1 MSDKVTLTNAQR
13 DDLIEQC
20 VEIPLDNMDTQSL
33 VEWVT
38 DELIFQYGKLSKEEL
53 KERVDCYNEGLFEE
67 VVEYLEGEMT
77 TTEDDNGNEVLEDI
91 SKYEAYQIYQK
102 LVSLK
107 NEPKV
112 IITDDDYASKVDTLV
127 DNMVASDDNVFTHDS
142 EGC

>member
-1 MSDKVTLTNAQR
+1 MRQLTLT
-13 DDLIEQC
+13 DDQFE
-20 VEIPLDNMDTQSL
+20 SL
-33 VEWVT
+33 FAY
-38 DELIFQYGKLSKEEL
+38 LQ
-53 KERVDCYNEGLFEE
+53 E
-67 VVEYLEGEMT
+67 VVEYLEGEMI

-112 IITDDDYASKVDTLV
+112 TITPQELEGDISTVTDDDYADKVDTFV
-127 DNMVASDDNVFTHDS
+127 GNMVASDDNVFTHDS